1 MKEGQSAA
9 AGAATEGWSSG
20 AHGGSSALG
29 DQVADDTSIPD
40 HVDHD
45 AAVAASTLD
54 VSRAPVNSGSPHGS
68 QRQRG
73 QPVPARAAYVA
84 GQRFSLVRRVP
95 SHLLRVAEG
104 HGSSWPLTW
113 AAVWPVATVSPR
125 VAGADPFAG

>member
-45 AAVAASTLD
+45 AAVATSTLD
-54 VSRAPVNSGSPHGS
+54 VSSAANDNAPIPDAPAEASDTLLVEEVE
-68 QRQRG
+68 
-73 QPVPARAAYVA
+73 PVPEVA
-84 GQRFSLVRRVP
+84 PANDNSP
-95 SHLLRVAEG
+95 AE
-104 HGSSWPLTW
+104 PL
-113 AAVWPVATVSPR
+113 PAT
-125 VAGADPFAG
+125 GTE